1 VKHEDNAQ
9 HHEGREQIQ
18 VIALLDV
25 ADGVQRKAAKL
36 LGITERVLWY
46 KIKKLQIDV
55 GNAAAPEGVDDVET
69 EEELN

>member
-1 VKHEDNAQ
+1 LIIE
-9 HHEGREQIQ
+9 
-18 VIALLDV
+18 ALDR

-55 GNAAAPEGVDDVET
+55 GNAAAPEGIDEVET